1 MWPAWS
7 GLMKLASWVNFTIVW
22 TSFQRRVPV
31 NRTLRLW
38 RSFLN
43 ELLLVIC
50 PLQGF
55 VLRRTGIQFEAG
67 AHWMSGL
74 MHIRPSFEFG
84 ESQW

>member
-7 GLMKLASWVNFTIVW
+7 GLMKLASWVNSTIAW
-22 TSFQRRVPV
+22 LSFQRRVPV
-31 NRTLRLW
+31 NRTMRLW

-43 ELLLVIC
+43 ELLLVIR
-50 PLQGF
+50 PLQEF

-74 MHIRPSFEFG
+74 MYIRPSFEFG